1 MSTQPLTLSDS
12 RRTLV
17 MHVLEDPPGRY
28 SWRIVVEEHCG
39 GADCDSTIESALDYA
54 SRAEAE
60 AACWACGN
68 GMLDAPRKTG
78 GMPAKPLPH

>member
-1 MSTQPLTLSDS
+1 MFTQPLTLSDN

-39 GADCDSTIESALDYA
+39 GAECDSMIESPQHYA
-54 SRAEAE
+54 SHAEAE

-68 GMLDAPRKTG
+68 GMVDVPRQTG
-78 GMPAKPLPH
+78 DMAGKARPH